1 MERHPKLET
10 IIKAVL
16 RTYGGIFEHLL
27 KINIGILANKVS
39 NTEDEVIVTLNQL
52 KKDQI
57 VEFQFS
63 NTDSEITFLQP
74 REDDKTINR
83 IAKIVEQQ
91 HQLKTQQIQAVLDY
105 VSNDTVCKNKQLL
118 NYFGEE
124 HQDDCGICSVCLTKQ
139 PDSDYNFKVV
149 QDSIILALE
158 KQPLSS
164 RLLVS
169 KLNYKEAIILEV
181 LKALIEHDIIEITTA
196 NTYKIKYT

>member
-39 NTEDEVIVTLNQL
+39 NTENEVIVTLNQL

-169 KLNYKEAIILEV
+169 K
-181 LKALIEHDIIEITTA
+181 
-196 NTYKIKYT
+196 

>member
-1 MERHPKLET
+1 MERHPKLEMV
-10 IIKAVL
+10 IKSIL

-27 KINIGILANKVS
+27 KINISILANKVS
-39 NTEDEVIVTLNQL
+39 KTEDDVIIALNQL

-57 VEFQFS
+57 VEFIFS

-83 IAKIVEQQ
+83 IAKVVEQQ
-91 HQLKTQQIQAVLDY
+91 HQVKAQQIQAVLDY
-105 VSNDTVCKNKQLL
+105 VSNDTDCKNKQLL

-124 HQDDCGICSVCLTKQ
+124 LRDDCGICSVCLTKQ
-139 PDSDYNFKVV
+139 PDADYNFKVV
-149 QDSIILALE
+149 QNSIILALE

-169 KLNYKEAIILEV
+169 QLRYNEAVILEV
-181 LKALIEHDIIEITTA
+181 LKTLVEHDIIEITTT
-196 NTYKIKYT
+196 NTYKIKYS